1 MVNVH
6 WLQWPQ
12 QSIPQGHIS
21 FSRRRIQVLS
31 TKFLGCLFRIQSDQN
46 THPKRRDICVVVLS
60 NIMWQQV
67 GSLCPVPFFLMTK
80 CPHHWCYQSG
90 AKLTN
95 TVCVTLWWIRR
106 EGLLDCEV
114 LLFAWIAFSLY
125 ILGRCS
131 ISVGKLLFEF
141 CFTIYQ
147 G

>member
-1 MVNVH
+1 MRCPH
-6 WLQWPQ
+6 RQ
-12 QSIPQGHIS
+12 IHI
-21 FSRRRIQVLS
+21 FALTSR
-31 TKFLGCLFRIQSDQN
+31 KAEC
-46 THPKRRDICVVVLS
+46 ICVVVLS

-131 ISVGKLLFEF
+131 ISVGKLLFELF
-141 CFTIYQ
+141 YNISGLNIWFFSSHFIWVWQKQISLIYYY
-147 G
+147 